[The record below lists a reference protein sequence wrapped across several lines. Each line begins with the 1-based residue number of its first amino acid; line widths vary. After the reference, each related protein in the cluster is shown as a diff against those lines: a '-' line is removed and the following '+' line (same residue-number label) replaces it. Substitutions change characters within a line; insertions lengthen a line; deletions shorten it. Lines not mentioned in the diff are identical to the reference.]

1 MDLYV
6 SDLDGTLL
14 NSDAKLSDKSIEYL
28 NTALKNNINFTVAT
42 ARTPATVVDLLEG
55 IDIVLPVITMNGS
68 AIYDIK
74 NNKYL
79 TYTTISYTLANK
91 IKKIIDDANLNAFVY
106 TMKDDHLFVY
116 HNNLTNPHQINFY
129 NERKD
134 SPYKTFIEDTYSEKS
149 EILYFTVMDSKEN
162 IDLIYEKIKDLGE
175 LYIAKYKDTYS
186 DNIYNLEIYSV
197 NTSKAN
203 AIMYLKQYYHY
214 DKLITFGDNLND
226 LPMFEQSDE
235 CYAVQNAVDE
245 LKAISTATI
254 GLNSDDSVAKYI
266 LESSKLK

>member
-1 MDLYV
+1 MVLYV

-14 NSDAKLSDKSIEYL
+14 NNKAEISNKSKEYL
-28 NTALKNNINFTVAT
+28 NTALNNNVKFTIAT
-42 ARTPATVVDLLEG
+42 ARTPATIVNLLEG
-55 IDIVLPVITMNGS
+55 VNINLPVITMNGS

-79 TYTTISYTLANK
+79 TYTTINYNLSNK
-91 IKKIIDDANLNAFVY
+91 IKEIIDNANLNAFVY
-106 TMKDDHLFVY
+106 TMKDNHLLVY
-116 HNNLTNPHQINFY
+116 HNNLTNAHQINFY

-134 SPYKTFIEDTYSEKS
+134 SNFKTFIEDTYSEES

-162 IDLIYEKIKDLGE
+162 IDLVYEKIKNLGD

-186 DNIYNLEIYSV
+186 EDIYNLEIYSID
-197 NTSKAN
+197 TSKAN
-203 AIMYLKQYYHY
+203 AILYLKEYYHFN
-214 DKLITFGDNLND
+214 KLITFGDNLND
-226 LPMFEQSDE
+226 LPMFELSDE
-235 CYAVQNAVDE
+235 CYAVENAVDE
-245 LKAISTATI
+245 LKSIATGTI